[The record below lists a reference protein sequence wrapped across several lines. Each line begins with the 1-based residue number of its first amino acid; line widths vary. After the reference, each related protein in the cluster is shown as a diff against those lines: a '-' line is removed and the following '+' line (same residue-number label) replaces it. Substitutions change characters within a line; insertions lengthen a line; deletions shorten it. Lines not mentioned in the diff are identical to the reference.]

1 MRGVFASRSGIAL
14 VKSPSSRQLAA
25 RRRALVACGVLV
37 LALASGAVGVLSHR
51 QVGLADRA
59 EPLGKP
65 HTGPFS
71 YFPSQ

>member
-1 MRGVFASRSGIAL
+1 MRGAFASRSSFAL
-14 VKSPSSRQLAA
+14 VKSPSSRQLTA
-25 RRRALVACGVLV
+25 RRRALVVCGVLA
-37 LALASGAVGVLSHR
+37 LALASGAVGVFSHR
-51 QVGLADRA
+51 QVDTADQA